1 MRNYLLQ
8 LALCCGILV
17 CMSGCIYI
25 VPEFFIWQD
34 KHFKTS
40 EIDYKNEHYQSAMKG
55 YRAMTEIYP
64 ASIFSDRMLLH
75 IGDCYF
81 KVQSYDSSILYLTTL
96 LRRPPTKR
104 ERKNSY
110 DNTRHDA
117 REILSQAYYQK
128 GMYAAS
134 LYYLSFSDTVYPFRS
149 WCGNAYEGRS
159 NTARY
164 LDLYHK
170 VGDNEKEL
178 KYLLRTIS
186 CSCHDKQD
194 KLIRIKELLRG
205 KKNLTS
211 ELDSA
216 LVRMESGEGLEGYT
230 WYRFRF
236 LNSSIC
242 IYEIDEC
249 NKVVIKN
256 KAEAASAV
264 RTSDFYAT
272 IKSLE

>member
-1 MRNYLLQ
+1 MRNFLLQ
-8 LALCCGILV
+8 LALFGVVSV

-25 VPEFFIWQD
+25 VPEFFFWQD
-34 KHFKTS
+34 KNYKIS
-40 EIDYKNEHYQSAMKG
+40 QDYCNINDYQSAMKAF
-55 YRAMTEIYP
+55 RPMTESYP
-64 ASIFSDRMLLH
+64 ASIFSDRMLLQ
-75 IGDCYF
+75 IGNCYF
-81 KVQSYDSSILYLTTL
+81 KVQSYDSSILYLTKL

-117 REILSQAYYQK
+117 CEILSQAYYQK

-134 LYYLSFSDTVYPFRS
+134 LYFLSISDTIYPFRA

-178 KYLLRTIS
+178 EYLLNTMS
-186 CSCHDKQD
+186 CSCYDKHDK
-194 KLIRIKELLRG
+194 LLRMKELLHN
-205 KKNLTS
+205 KKNLLS

-216 LVRMESGEGLEGYT
+216 LTRMESGEGLEGDT
-230 WYRFRF
+230 WYRVRF

-242 IYEIDEC
+242 IYDC
-249 NKVVIKN
+249 SDRQIKN
-256 KAEAASAV
+256 IEEAV
-264 RTSDFYAT
+264 NVVKTSDFYAT